1 MFNLPRK
8 VLKFAI
14 NACIDSLPSYSNL
27 SRWGKRLSDKCPLCP
42 NTTGTLHHI
51 LAHCPSLLERY
62 TWRHNNVLKV
72 IHTAIMSTGS
82 GNFHVYC
89 DIGGQMIA
97 GGTIPPHILVT
108 NQRPD
113 LVIVWDDPKE
123 LLLIELTVPFEGNIS
138 DAHNRKIDRYK
149 TLVQDLNETE
159 YNTTYEAIEVGQRGL
174 INKDNKTRLK
184 QILGKCGCSK
194 KPKEMINEMSKA
206 AVLASFI
213 IFYSRHERTWSD
225 APYMSIWQPNACIF
239 HPLQYLLNQTYY
251 PLADMLN

>member
-1 MFNLPRK
+1 MCGNSGLDFP
-8 VLKFAI
+8 F
-14 NACIDSLPSYSNL
+14 
-27 SRWGKRLSDKCPLCP
+27 
-42 NTTGTLHHI
+42 
-51 LAHCPSLLERY
+51 
-62 TWRHNNVLKV
+62 KV

-174 INKDNKTRLK
+174 INKENK
-184 QILGKCGCSK
+184 
-194 KPKEMINEMSKA
+194 N
-206 AVLASFI
+206 
-213 IFYSRHERTWSD
+213 
-225 APYMSIWQPNACIF
+225 
-239 HPLQYLLNQTYY
+239 
-251 PLADMLN
+251 

>member
-1 MFNLPRK
+1 MLTTDHGIQSRGKFNILEVVIAYWKARIEPLLCQGKFSELLILEKENLTWSIMFNLPRK

-113 LVIVWDDPKE
+113 LVIFWDDPKE
-123 LLLIELTVPFEGNIS
+123 LLLIELTVPE
-138 DAHNRKIDRYK
+138 YK
-149 TLVQDLNETE
+149 TEE
-159 YNTTYEAIEVGQRGL
+159 IKR
-174 INKDNKTRLK
+174 
-184 QILGKCGCSK
+184 K
-194 KPKEMINEMSKA
+194 K
-206 AVLASFI
+206 
-213 IFYSRHERTWSD
+213 
-225 APYMSIWQPNACIF
+225 
-239 HPLQYLLNQTYY
+239 
-251 PLADMLN
+251 